1 MLAGWFKDVVNESL
15 AGKYSHQM
23 DNSFRQGMSWNLS
36 GIVDSLEN
44 RVIKLLQE
52 YEILKSLK
60 IKLEDEITILKSQ
73 QDQNIIEIDSWK
85 DECNTLRIANSML
98 GSNKNKRETKLK
110 INELVRE
117 IDKCITQLSE

>member
-1 MLAGWFKDVVNESL
+1 
-15 AGKYSHQM
+15 
-23 DNSFRQGMSWNLS
+23 MSNLS
-36 GIVDSLEN
+36 RIVDSLEN
-44 RVIKLLQE
+44 RVIKLIQE
-52 YEILKSLK
+52 YESLKSLK
-60 IKLEDEITILKSQ
+60 IELENEITILKSQ

-85 DECNTLRIANSML
+85 DQCNTLRIANSML

>member
-1 MLAGWFKDVVNESL
+1 
-15 AGKYSHQM
+15 
-23 DNSFRQGMSWNLS
+23 MSNLS
-36 GIVDSLEN
+36 GVVDSLEN

-52 YEILKSLK
+52 YESLQILK

-98 GSNKNKRETKLK
+98 GSNKHKRETKLK